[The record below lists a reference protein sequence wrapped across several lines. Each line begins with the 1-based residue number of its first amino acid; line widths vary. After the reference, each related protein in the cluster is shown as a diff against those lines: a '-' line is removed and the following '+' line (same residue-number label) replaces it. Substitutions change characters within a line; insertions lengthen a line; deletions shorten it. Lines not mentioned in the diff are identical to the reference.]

1 MSALDVFALVVLVV
15 LALAAVGIWAML
27 GMWPGKIARQRQHP
41 QADAISVCGWW
52 GVITMGLLL
61 PLAWIWAYTNPSAT
75 LKGTA
80 KPETLDEGDDDQ

>member
-1 MSALDVFALVVLVV
+1 MSTLDVFALVVLII
-15 LALAAVGIWAML
+15 LALAAAGIWVML

-41 QADAISVCGWW
+41 QADAIGICGWW
-52 GVITMGLLL
+52 GVITLGLLL

-80 KPETLDEGDDDQ
+80 KPEASGKGGDGK